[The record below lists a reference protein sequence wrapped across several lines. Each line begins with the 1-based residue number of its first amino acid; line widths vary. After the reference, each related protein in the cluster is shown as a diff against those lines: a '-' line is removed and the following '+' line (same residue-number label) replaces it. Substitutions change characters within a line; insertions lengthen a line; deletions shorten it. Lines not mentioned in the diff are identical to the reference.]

1 MNDDLLIK
9 FLLKE
14 TSKEESISVQ
24 NWLNASPSNKNYFL
38 QFEKIWTSS
47 KNLSAQSEIS
57 EEDAWLRFKERT
69 NIMQAATG
77 KLKPKYN
84 WLKIAASFI
93 LIAAGWSV
101 YTLLSPVSYIPVA
114 TGNVV
119 TTKVLPDG
127 SALTLNKNSRIRY
140 ADNFKNNRSIH
151 LEKGDVFFN
160 VAHNKTKPFV
170 INVDKV
176 SVLVVGTSFN
186 IKHLSN
192 ITEVIVET
200 GIVKVSLGKNE
211 INLYKGEK
219 IIIKKNSKELIKTP
233 NTDLLYN
240 YYRSKEFITNNTP
253 LWRLILVLNEEY
265 HTNIVINDP
274 DIKNLT
280 INTTFKTTATPDY
293 ILDIICQTF
302 NLKLVRNQNQILLSN
317 NQ

>member
-69 NIMQAATG
+69 NIKQAATG

-151 LEKGDVFFN
+151 LEKGNVFFN

>member
-1 MNDDLLIK
+1 MNDELLIK

-14 TSKEESISVQ
+14 TSEEESITVQ

-38 QFEKIWTSS
+38 QFEKIWISS
-47 KNLSAQSEIS
+47 KNLAAESKIS
-57 EEDAWLRFKERT
+57 EEDVWLRFKERA
-69 NIMQAATG
+69 NIKQAVTR

-84 WLKIAASFI
+84 WLKIAALFI
-93 LIAAGWSV
+93 LIAAGWSA
-101 YTLLSPVSYIPVA
+101 YTLLSPLSYIPVA
-114 TGNVV
+114 TGNAV

-127 SALTLNKNSRIRY
+127 SALTLNKNSRISY

-170 INVDKV
+170 IKVDKV

-186 IKHLSN
+186 VKHISN

-200 GIVKVSLGKNE
+200 GIVKISLGKNQ

-219 IIIKKNSKELIKTP
+219 IIVKKNSKELIKTP

-253 LWRLILVLNEEY
+253 LWRLIAVLNEEY
-265 HTNIVINDP
+265 HTNILINDP

-280 INTTFKTTATPDY
+280 LNTTFKTTATPDH
-293 ILDIICQTF
+293 ILDIICQTL
-302 NLKLVRNQNQILLSN
+302 NLKLVRNQNQILLT

>member
-1 MNDDLLIK
+1 MNDELLIK

-14 TSKEESISVQ
+14 TSEEESITVQ
-24 NWLNASPSNKNYFL
+24 NWLNAAPSNKNYFL
-38 QFEKIWTSS
+38 QFEKIWASS
-47 KNLSAQSEIS
+47 KKLSAQSKIS
-57 EEDAWLRFKERT
+57 EEDAWLRFKEKT
-69 NIMQAATG
+69 GSKQAVTH

-84 WLKIAASFI
+84 WLKIAASF
-93 LIAAGWSV
+93 LLVAAGWSV
-101 YTLLSPVSYIPVA
+101 YTLLSPVSYIPVVA
-114 TGNVV
+114 GNAV
-119 TTKVLPDG
+119 TTKSLPDG
-127 SALTLNKNSRIRY
+127 SALTLNKNSRLSY

-160 VAHNKTKPFV
+160 VAHDKTKPFV
-170 INVDKV
+170 IKVNKV

-192 ITEVIVET
+192 LTEVIVET
-200 GIVKVSLGKNE
+200 GIVKVSLGKNQ

-219 IIIKKNSKELIKTP
+219 ISIKSNSKELIKSP

-240 YYRSKEFITNNTP
+240 YYRSKEFITDNTP
-253 LWRLILVLNEEY
+253 LWRLVEVLNEEY

-280 INTTFKTTATPDY
+280 LNTTFKTTATPDH
-293 ILDIICQTF
+293 ILQVICQTL